1 MITRLI
7 VKNLN
12 GKHDFDL
19 TFHPDINIFIGK
31 NGSGKTTL
39 MKLIWGLLSG
49 NIAFIFS
56 DKIHFDYL
64 KIEHHE
70 NSYYELS
77 VDKSSNQITYTV
89 FPDPEDKIHVSN
101 LKFNKNILE
110 ENFQTIFTTETKSL
124 FFPTFRRIEGGFGL
138 NLHTQIATT
147 VQDALSELFV
157 SFEDE
162 DNIHKFITYVS
173 TVDIVDLLK
182 SEYANTMK
190 VISNMQEK
198 QTKFILDATKSSAA
212 IEKDLVTK
220 IKKRV
225 EKDEKLREILQK
237 PFTELSQLVRDIF
250 NKGIKI
256 TKDISVGDEANAI
269 SADKLSSGEKQMLS
283 FFAYNMFYKK
293 AAIFIDEPEI
303 SLHTDWQKVLFP
315 SLIAQGTE
323 NQFFVATHSPF
334 IYAKYPDKTFNLS
347 K

>member
-1 MITRLI
+1 MLKYQTTMIKRLI
-7 VKNLN
+7 VRNLN

-49 NIAFIFS
+49 NIEILFE
-56 DKIHFDYL
+56 DKIYFEYL
-64 KIEHHE
+64 KLETYD
-70 NSYYELS
+70 SRYYE
-77 VDKSSNQITYTV
+77 VTINITKNEIQYSV
-89 FPDPEDKIHVSN
+89 FPDSKDKKYTQK
-101 LKFNKNILE
+101 LKFNPHKYNIE
-110 ENFQTIFTTETKSL
+110 EEALQVAMNMNSI

-138 NLHTQIATT
+138 NAHTRIAEK
-147 VQDALSELFV
+147 VQDTLSELFI
-157 SFEDE
+157 SFED
-162 DNIHKFITYVS
+162 DTLTHKFITSVS
-173 TVDIVDLLK
+173 TNDVVELLSK
-182 SEYANTMK
+182 EYANIAK
-190 VISNMQEK
+190 NIIDL
-198 QTKFILDATKSSAA
+198 QTELLKEARNKTNGELQKYLEQGDIDK
-212 IEKDLVTK
+212 
-220 IKKRV
+220 
-225 EKDEKLREILQK
+225 EILQK
-237 PFTELSQLVRDIF
+237 PFTELSQLVKDIF

-315 SLIAQGTE
+315 SLLAQGTE

>member
-1 MITRLI
+1 MIKRLI

-31 NGSGKTTL
+31 NGAGKTTL
-39 MKLIWGLLSG
+39 MKLIWALVSG
-49 NIAFIFS
+49 NIEILFA
-56 DKIHFDYL
+56 DKIYFDYL
-64 KIEHHE
+64 KVED
-70 NSYYELS
+70 NDGYYELI
-77 VDKSSNQITYTV
+77 VDKIANKVQYTV
-89 FPDPEDKIHVSN
+89 FPDEKNEKHTEI
-101 LKFNKNILE
+101 LKFNLHKYNIE
-110 ENFQTIFTTETKSL
+110 ESTLQFQTEMGNI

-138 NLHTQIATT
+138 NAGTQIATKM
-147 VQDALSELFV
+147 QDTLSEVFLP
-157 SFEDE
+157 FEDE
-162 DNIHKFITYVS
+162 VYTNKFITSVS
-173 TVDIVDLLK
+173 TNDIVELLGT
-182 SEYANTMK
+182 EYANIAK
-190 VISNMQEK
+190 KIIDL
-198 QTKFILDATKSSAA
+198 QTELLKEVANKTNGEL
-212 IEKDLVTK
+212 
-220 IKKRV
+220 KKYL
-225 EKDEKLREILQK
+225 EQGQIDKEILQK
-237 PFTELSQLVRDIF
+237 PFTELSQLVKDIF

-256 TKDISVGDEANAI
+256 TKDISIGDEANAI

-315 SLIAQGTE
+315 SLLAQGTE

>member
-1 MITRLI
+1 MIKRLI

-31 NGSGKTTL
+31 NGAGKTTL
-39 MKLIWGLLSG
+39 MKLIWALVSG
-49 NIAFIFS
+49 NIDILFE
-56 DKIHFDYL
+56 DKIYFDYL
-64 KIEHHE
+64 RVESIK
-70 NSYYELS
+70 NYYELTFDR
-77 VDKSSNQITYTV
+77 VANKVQYTA
-89 FPDPEDKIHVSN
+89 FPDDKNEISIQI
-101 LKFNKNILE
+101 LKFNPQKYTIE
-110 ENFQTIFTTETKSL
+110 EDNFQLLDNINTL

-138 NLHTQIATT
+138 NLHTPIAKK
-147 VQDALSELFV
+147 VQDVLSEILI
-157 SFEDE
+157 SFEGDTLT
-162 DNIHKFITYVS
+162 HKFITSVS
-173 TVDIVDLLK
+173 TNDVIELLSK
-182 SEYANTMK
+182 EYANIAK
-190 VISNMQEK
+190 NIIDL
-198 QTKFILDATKSSAA
+198 QTKLLKEVATKTNG
-212 IEKDLVTK
+212 EL
-220 IKKRV
+220 KKYL
-225 EKDEKLREILQK
+225 EQGQIDKEILQK
-237 PFTELSQLVRDIF
+237 PFTELSQLVKDIF

-256 TKDISVGDEANAI
+256 TENISIGDEANAI